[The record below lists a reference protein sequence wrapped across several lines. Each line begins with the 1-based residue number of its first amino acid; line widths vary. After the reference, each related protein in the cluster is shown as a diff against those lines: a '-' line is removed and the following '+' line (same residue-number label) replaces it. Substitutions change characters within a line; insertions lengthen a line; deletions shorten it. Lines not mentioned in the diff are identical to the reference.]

1 MTYELPKSQKKIAR
15 QIIETGLQREYQNG
29 IKKVDAVIEKW
40 KSGKLDNRDAYISI
54 YKKLTSHDKHLA
66 RRYDNMS
73 GSKYLMII
81 SGQVADGIVSFDELS
96 ELNDQARQVIQNW
109 LDVIEVLFASGK
121 RLKIPDI
128 ILSMTT

>member
-15 QIIETGLQREYQNG
+15 QIIEMGLQREYQNG
-29 IKKVDAVIEKW
+29 IKKADAVIEKW

-81 SGQVADGIVSFDELS
+81 SGQVADGIVSFDEID
-96 ELNDQARQVIQNW
+96 ELNDQAKQVIKNW
-109 LDVIEVLFASGK
+109 LDVIES
-121 RLKIPDI
+121 
-128 ILSMTT
+128 

>member
-1 MTYELPKSQKKIAR
+1 MPYELPKSQKKIAR
-15 QIIETGLQREYQNG
+15 EIIEKGLLREYQNG
-29 IKKVDAVIEKW
+29 IEKADAVIEKW
-40 KSGKLDNRDAYISI
+40 KSGKLDNREAYISI

-81 SGQVADGIVSFDELS
+81 SGQVADGVVSFDELG

-109 LDVIEVLFASGK
+109 LDVIEG
-121 RLKIPDI
+121 D
-128 ILSMTT
+128 

>member
-1 MTYELPKSQKKIAR
+1 LYRDKPFKTDTMPSELPKSQKKIAR
-15 QIIETGLQREYQNG
+15 EIIEKGLQREYQNG
-29 IKKVDAVIEKW
+29 IEKADAVIEKW
-40 KSGKLDNRDAYISI
+40 KSEKLDNREAYISI

-81 SGQVADGIVSFDELS
+81 SGQVADGVVSFDELG

-109 LDVIEVLFASGK
+109 LDVIEG
-121 RLKIPDI
+121 D
-128 ILSMTT
+128 

>member
-15 QIIETGLQREYQNG
+15 QIIETGLQRGYQNG

-40 KSGKLDNRDAYISI
+40 KSGKMDNRDAYISI

-96 ELNDQARQVIQNW
+96 ELNDEARQVIQNW
-109 LDVIEVLFASGK
+109 LDVIEG
-121 RLKIPDI
+121 D
-128 ILSMTT
+128 